1 MSKLKP
7 TRRDVAR
14 LALATT
20 ALSYSR
26 ILGANEKMNFGLIGA
41 GGRGKGVMGTFQ
53 KTGRIN
59 VTSVCDVYD
68 ARIDQAQTQAPGAKG
83 FKEHRKLLESKDV
96 DAVLI
101 ATPDHWHTGV
111 AIDALN
117 AGKDVYVEKPLT

>member
-1 MSKLKP
+1 MPILEP
-7 TRRDVAR
+7 TRRDFAR
-14 LALATT
+14 ATLTTT

-26 ILGANEKMNFGLIGA
+26 ILGANEKVNFGLIGA

-53 KTGRIN
+53 KTGRVN

-96 DAVLI
+96 DVVLI
-101 ATPDHWHTGV
+101 ATPAQTLGLLRQIAV
-111 AIDALN
+111 
-117 AGKDVYVEKPLT
+117 